1 VRFIFVVIIATLY
14 YLMDIEGEYLFEKDG
29 KPVFRILNEKTGKKE
44 RYIYV
49 CCEECRK
56 KRFQRYDK
64 YRYRKTDLCLQCN
77 GKNNLVVVPTHNL
90 SATKVYQ
97 KYMNMLHRCYN
108 PKCKSFPSYGGR
120 GIGMC
125 FEWIGENG
133 LINFNKWC
141 LEKGWTEDSKLQIDR
156 IDNEEDYSP
165 DNCQFITQ
173 LENLSKMDNLFG
185 IEGRKVKKTEY
196 ANVLDKITEKTN
208 EKGEVLVPLWT
219 WLENIG
225 KKYKSKT

>member
-1 VRFIFVVIIATLY
+1 MRFIFVVIIATLY

-108 PKCKSFPSYGGR
+108 PKCKSFQSYGGR

-133 LINFNKWC
+133 LENFNKWC

-156 IDNEEDYSP
+156 IES
-165 DNCQFITQ
+165 
-173 LENLSKMDNLFG
+173 FG
-185 IEGRKVKKTEY
+185 IGVM
-196 ANVLDKITEKTN
+196 VLDGVMQLADIFACN
-208 EKGEVLVPLWT
+208 VVPGIYLFCSRT
-219 WLENIG
+219 QQKEEGTQELCFFQ
-225 KKYKSKT
+225 